1 MSGNDLTNNRPE
13 DGTTRPTIETVLERI
28 NAVGEALA
36 SQISELAKEINN
48 NNSAIAQLRSEVEQG
63 FRRVERKIQILN
75 NDFLGIR
82 GDQEDLLRRIEAIE
96 GQAS

>member
-1 MSGNDLTNNRPE
+1 MNGNDLTNNPPDE
-13 DGTTRPTIETVLERI
+13 GTTRPTIETVLERI

-36 SQISELAKEINN
+36 SQISELGKEV
-48 NNSAIAQLRSEVEQG
+48 AQLRSEVEQG

>member
-1 MSGNDLTNNRPE
+1 MSGNDLTNNPPDE
-13 DGTTRPTIETVLERI
+13 GTTRPTIETVLERI

-36 SQISELAKEINN
+36 SQISELGKEV
-48 NNSAIAQLRSEVEQG
+48 AQLRSEVEQG

-82 GDQEDLLRRIEAIE
+82 GDQEDMLRRIEAIE

>member
-1 MSGNDLTNNRPE
+1 MSGNDLTNNPPDE
-13 DGTTRPTIETVLERI
+13 GTTRPPIETVLERI

-36 SQISELAKEINN
+36 SQISELGKEV
-48 NNSAIAQLRSEVEQG
+48 AQLRSEVEQG

>member
-13 DGTTRPTIETVLERI
+13 EGTTWPTIETVLERI
-28 NAVGEALA
+28 NVVGEALA
-36 SQISELAKEINN
+36 SQISELAKEV
-48 NNSAIAQLRSEVEQG
+48 AQLRSEVEQG

>member
-1 MSGNDLTNNRPE
+1 MSGNDLTKNHT
-13 DGTTRPTIETVLERI
+13 DGMTRPTIETVLERI
-28 NAVGEALA
+28 NAVGDTLA
-36 SQISELAKEINN
+36 SHISELAKEVRN

>member
-1 MSGNDLTNNRPE
+1 MSGNDLTNNPPDE
-13 DGTTRPTIETVLERI
+13 GTTRPTIETVLERI

-36 SQISELAKEINN
+36 SQISELGKEV
-48 NNSAIAQLRSEVEQG
+48 AQLRSEVEQG